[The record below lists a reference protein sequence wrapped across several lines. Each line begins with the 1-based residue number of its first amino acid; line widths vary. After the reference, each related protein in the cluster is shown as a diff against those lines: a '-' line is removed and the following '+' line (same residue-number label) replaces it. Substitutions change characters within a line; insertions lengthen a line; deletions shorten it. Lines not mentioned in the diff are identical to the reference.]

1 MAMANDNDEDDNGK
15 YVPEDDDDDDDP
27 TWTVTGCPKKYFSL
41 TPSWR

>member
-15 YVPEDDDDDDDP
+15 YDPDDDDL